1 MVKFYYPWL
10 HKYSNGSTTTAKNFE
25 HGFGYSV
32 HRGVG
37 PKLEVVRQNF
47 MVLSLGNFYQQ
58 NGSCQSQLMLG
69 RSGAC
74 PQENVEF

>member
-1 MVKFYYPWL
+1 MVKFYYLWL
-10 HKYSNGSTTTAKNFE
+10 HKYSNGSTTTAKIFE

-37 PKLEVVRQNF
+37 AKLEAVRQNLW
-47 MVLSLGNFYQQ
+47 LSLGNFYQQ

-69 RSGAC
+69 GSGTYT
-74 PQENVEF
+74 QENVEF